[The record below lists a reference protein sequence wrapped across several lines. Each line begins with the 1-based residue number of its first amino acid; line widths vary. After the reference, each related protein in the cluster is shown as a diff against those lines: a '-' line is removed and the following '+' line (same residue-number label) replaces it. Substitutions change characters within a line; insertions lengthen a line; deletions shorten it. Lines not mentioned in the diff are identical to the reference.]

1 MGVFFMKGKK
11 IALGLLI
18 GFISILPL
26 TSCYETAE
34 VYHGSSVNTS
44 QIDITV
50 SLKEKVNTDVR
61 SYANDCPNE
70 SLQKSINKFADKME
84 IKIDGSDYYDLV
96 SISNSFEYIKKTYE
110 KDELLPVLK
119 RLLKG
124 EYDKYLE
131 SITNDDIKILCIN
144 GLEKR
149 IEDLSEISFS
159 TVSKKYKDML
169 ADKEAY
175 LVNYIV
181 NNAKSDLLYRY
192 RSILSKLDEYD
203 VSNDFS
209 GIFDSFLSGYK
220 NKDLSAF
227 AGFLDAADV
236 VFKTAFIDGNYDEQL
251 VNATK
256 ESYRDKFKNIN
267 NLPEEMLNG
276 LNSVINNTE
285 LSYNDEFEPYKWE
298 RAYNSFVS
306 SLESKSL
313 SFMHIFI
320 NSFISDSKAYANKIK
335 TESLIGE
342 IKATYIENIVQMC
355 ERNKPNYFKLDSYI
369 TFCSLYFTR
378 YYYSVRNAKA
388 EYEASKTQ

>member
-61 SYANDCPNE
+61 NYANNCPNE

-84 IKIDGSDYYDLV
+84 IKIDGSNYYDLV

-131 SITNDDIKILCIN
+131 SITNDDIKILCVN

-175 LVNYIV
+175 LVDYIV
-181 NNAKSDLLYRY
+181 NNAKSNLSYRY

-227 AGFLDAADV
+227 VGFLDAADV

-251 VNATK
+251 VEATK
-256 ESYRDKFKNIN
+256 ESYKDKFKNIN

-313 SFMHIFI
+313 SFMHSFI
-320 NSFISDSKAYANKIK
+320 NYFIADSKAYANKIK
-335 TESLIGE
+335 TESQIGA
-342 IKATYIENIVQMC
+342 IRANYIENIVQLC
-355 ERNKPNYFKLDSYI
+355 ERNKPNYYKLDSYI
-369 TFCSLYFTR
+369 TFCSLQFTS
-378 YYYSVRNAKA
+378 YYYSVRNAKE

>member
-34 VYHGSSVNTS
+34 VYYGSSVNTS

-50 SLKEKVNTDVR
+50 SLKEKVNTNVR
-61 SYANDCPNE
+61 NYANDCPNE
-70 SLQKSINKFADKME
+70 SLQKAINKFADKME
-84 IKIDGSDYYDLV
+84 IQIDGSDYYDLV
-96 SISNSFEYIKKTYE
+96 SISNSFEYIKKAYE

-131 SITNDDIKILCIN
+131 SITNDDIKILCID

-159 TVSKKYKDML
+159 TVSTKYKDML

-181 NNAKSDLLYRY
+181 NNAKSNLSYRY

-251 VNATK
+251 VKATK
-256 ESYRDKFKNIN
+256 ESYKDKFKNIN

-276 LNSVINNTE
+276 LNSVINNIE

-306 SLESKSL
+306 SLELKSV
-313 SFMHIFI
+313 SFMSSFI
-320 NSFISDSKAYANKIK
+320 HSFISDSRQYANKIK
-335 TESLIGE
+335 TE
-342 IKATYIENIVQMC
+342 
-355 ERNKPNYFKLDSYI
+355 
-369 TFCSLYFTR
+369 
-378 YYYSVRNAKA
+378 
-388 EYEASKTQ
+388 